1 MKEKKSKEKTK
12 HEIKLPSKQEFFIR
26 EKKHYRGF
34 KKGFRRKY
42 KKK

>member
-1 MKEKKSKEKTK
+1 MKKEKLRTKSEKD
-12 HEIKLPSKQEFFIR
+12 IPSKQEYFQR

-42 KKK
+42 RKV

>member
-1 MKEKKSKEKTK
+1 MKKQKSKTK
-12 HEIKLPSKQEFFIR
+12 RGIDLPSKQEFFKR

-42 KKK
+42 KKS